1 MNSSYICP
9 IVEGHGEE
17 EAVPHLIRRI
27 YSEYGEG
34 VLPEINKPI
43 RVKPSS
49 FIQDAEYFQK
59 YVALASMKAASKNG
73 KVLILL
79 DCDDECPASIGP
91 KLLAD
96 AMRVRTDVPIVVV
109 LATREYE
116 SWFLAAADS
125 LRGYKGLSETMV
137 APENF
142 EQIRGAKEWL
152 SQRMSVKYSPINHQA
167 AFTIKFDLEMARKS
181 LSFDRLIRKLLTVSN

>member
-27 YSEYGEG
+27 YCEYGEG
-34 VLPEINKPI
+34 APPEINKPI

-49 FIQDAEYFQK
+49 FIKDAAYFQK
-59 YVALASMKAASKNG
+59 YVSLASMKAASKNG

-79 DCDDECPASIGP
+79 DCDDDCPASLGP

-96 AMRVRTDVPIVVV
+96 ARRVRSDVPIIVA
-109 LATREYE
+109 LAAREYE

-125 LRGYKGLSETMV
+125 LRGYKGLSETMI

-152 SQRMSVKYSPINHQA
+152 SQRMSLNYSPIHHQA
-167 AFTIKFDLEMARKS
+167 AFTMKFDLSMARKS
-181 LSFDRLIRKLLTVSN
+181 ASFDRLIKKLFPEPS